1 MCVYGMVVRRCTR
14 FTVHVLAFLGLVGL
28 PACGVDGV
36 FDSQPGEMNGER
48 NLPADQRL
56 SSTHFRYHTRTGD
69 AAICD
74 DLLETLEQHFALLQS
89 TLGFDW
95 PSGHVID
102 YYKYVDAADFNDNA
116 PCPKGSAGCSFGGN
130 IHASEL
136 FEQHELV
143 HAYLWPVAD
152 PPVVVAEGAAVALSC
167 SHPLPSVPTL
177 TLDEALQASDALS
190 DQRVYE
196 TGGRFARF
204 LFDRYGAP
212 AFLNFYLGVA
222 QAGRTPSR
230 DAFDAA
236 LRAVY
241 GVGIDQLWIDML
253 VTQTS
258 CAQPFACSRAALPVD
273 GTPVPVKPI
282 CGLTRDSRTFAI
294 STDGNVAISGPT
306 SATLGSCS
314 LSPASRITDAVVA
327 SDESQVGLLQVVAG
341 RYFLTFDPR
350 DSSSVAVEAA
360 RKPWAGPFCE
370 PLQAYAIAAE
380 EDPALTV
387 TVPDKEPVWYLRLH
401 FEGAKQLSLS
411 HRSAA
416 ADESVKATVCQDC
429 DFNSSRC
436 VVADLADHTLDVSGD
451 GDYFIRFETLAAV
464 SPNRVEIVGR

>member
-1 MCVYGMVVRRCTR
+1 
-14 FTVHVLAFLGLVGL
+14 LAGLS
-28 PACGVDGV
+28 ACGVDGV
-36 FDSQPGEMNGER
+36 FNRQPSEMNGDH
-48 NLPADQRL
+48 NLPSEQRL
-56 SSTHFRYHTRTGD
+56 SSSHFRYHTRAGD

-74 DLLETLEQHFALLQS
+74 DLLDTLEQHFVLLES

-102 YYKYVDAADFNDNA
+102 YYKFIDAADFKDNA
-116 PCPKGSAGCSFGGN
+116 PCPSGSAGCSFGGN
-130 IHASEL
+130 IYTSEL

-152 PPVVVAEGAAVALSC
+152 PPVVVSEGVAVALSC

-177 TLDEALQASDALS
+177 TLDEALHASDALS
-190 DQRVYE
+190 DPRVYE

-204 LFDRYGAP
+204 LIDRYGAP
-212 AFLNFYLGVA
+212 AFLSLYVGVA

-230 DAFDAA
+230 DAFDGA

-241 GVGIDQLWIDML
+241 GLGADQLWVDML
-253 VTQTS
+253 VTQAS

-273 GTPVPVKPI
+273 GTPVPVKPT
-282 CGLTRDSRTFAI
+282 CGLSSDSRTFAI
-294 STDGNVAISGPT
+294 STDGNVAISGPPK
-306 SATLGSCS
+306 AKLGSCS
-314 LSPASRITDAVVA
+314 LPPASRSTDAVA
-327 SDESQVGLLQVVAG
+327 SDASQVGLLQVVAG

-350 DSSSVAVEAA
+350 EPSSVAVQAA
-360 RKPWAGPFCE
+360 RVPWSGSSCDS
-370 PLQAYAIAAE
+370 LQAYTIAADE
-380 EDPALTV
+380 GNALTV
-387 TVPDKEPVWYLRLH
+387 TIPDKEPVWYLRLH

-411 HRSAA
+411 HRSAT

-429 DFNSSRC
+429 DFYSSRC
-436 VVADLADHTLDVSGD
+436 VVADLADDTLAVSGN